1 MDILIAILLDNKIT
15 DMIYKWRNISTKYAG
30 YLGASKPDNRAVAWY
45 DQVLGDPLP
54 PLEGW
59 EIPLLEQYLGEEGK
73 ERKPALI
80 TDCVKSAAVNLISQR
95 AADALRDIWDA
106 HALLYPVKLADKPDV
121 PYYMVVPTIEIDCL
135 DRKKSKGD
143 IQKYGKDKGKGYF
156 SILEEWVF
164 REKEIGQNILFTL
177 PDKKATIYVTEQFK
191 QRVIEAGLTG
201 FCFNKSFYDENPLI
215 T

>member
-1 MDILIAILLDNKIT
+1 
-15 DMIYKWRNISTKYAG
+15 MIYKWRNISTKYAD
-30 YLGASKPDNRAVAWY
+30 YLGSTKQDDRAVNWHNP
-45 DQVLGDPLP
+45 VLGDPLP
-54 PLEGW
+54 SLEDW
-59 EIPLLEQYLGEEGK
+59 KIPLLEQYLGEKGN
-73 ERKPALI
+73 ERKPGLI

-164 REKEIGQNILFTL
+164 REDEIGQNVLFTL
-177 PDKKATIYVTEQFK
+177 PDKKATIYVTEAFK